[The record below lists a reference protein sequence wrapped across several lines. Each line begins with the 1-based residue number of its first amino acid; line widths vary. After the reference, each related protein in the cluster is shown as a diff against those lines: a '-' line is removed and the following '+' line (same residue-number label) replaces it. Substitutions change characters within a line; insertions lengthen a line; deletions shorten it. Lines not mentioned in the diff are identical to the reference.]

1 MLNPYKFKKNIL
13 SAIDFWH
20 LLVLTCCH
28 LGAACMRWGCTS
40 SCQYQ
45 ERCKGC
51 LTHPKRMNFRKSS
64 KRPLTPPLIFGKS
77 CCRFFIKLYSLKNHT
92 CGIFLKS
99 PGYESIKN
107 NDPCCQI
114 QSLNFKFWGW
124 LGPRLLVHWGKVR
137 GSHRSGTGSHMETH
151 RTEHVYI
158 SPVCCSR
165 HQQKGTV
172 LWDAGAPA

>member
-1 MLNPYKFKKNIL
+1 
-13 SAIDFWH
+13 
-20 LLVLTCCH
+20 
-28 LGAACMRWGCTS
+28 
-40 SCQYQ
+40 
-45 ERCKGC
+45 
-51 LTHPKRMNFRKSS
+51 MNFWKSS

-77 CCRFFIKLYSLKNHT
+77 YCRFFKKLYSLKNHT

-124 LGPRLLVHWGKVR
+124 LGPRLLVHWAKVR

-158 SPVCCSR
+158 YRQFVVRGTSNRVQFYEMPGHRHRINRVIYVQVNTLFTETFPTKGQFRIAKFSQMVQVDCC
-165 HQQKGTV
+165 
-172 LWDAGAPA
+172 

>member
-1 MLNPYKFKKNIL
+1 MCVL
-13 SAIDFWH
+13 H
-20 LLVLTCCH
+20 LLQSF
-28 LGAACMRWGCTS
+28 G
-40 SCQYQ
+40 SCITWSKILKQNKLHPSLRNHQ
-45 ERCKGC
+45 TFKGS
-51 LTHPKRMNFRKSS
+51 LALPKRMNFRKSS

-77 CCRFFIKLYSLKNHT
+77 CCRFFKQLYSLKNHT

-165 HQQKGTV
+165 HSFMRCRGT
-172 LWDAGAPA
+172 GIGSTES